1 MLTNHR
7 KCQFSY
13 MLVKTPSGEHL
24 VAYAV
29 CYPLNT
35 FIQKNSSVK
44 QRLRLNTAGVVY
56 VHSVHVD
63 QINTR
68 LNHQGP

>member
-1 MLTNHR
+1 
-7 KCQFSY
+7 

-35 FIQKNSSVK
+35 FIQKTYTVRYIYIYIYK
-44 QRLRLNTAGVVY
+44 VY
-56 VHSVHVD
+56 IYIYIYIHIYPIVSLYIYIYIVPIV
-63 QINTR
+63 
-68 LNHQGP
+68 LVESLS